1 MTEPMPPKAQAL
13 PRKHGIVLRLLV
25 LFLAVA
31 LAVGLQAGEGVAA
44 GPSAGNV
51 QPTPAIPISECA
63 PPVALK
69 HPALPIAAQPRDAR
83 SSDASK
89 GCNRPARSGS

>member
-1 MTEPMPPKAQAL
+1 MLPNAQAL

-25 LFLAVA
+25 LFFAVA
-31 LAVGLQAGEGVAA
+31 LAVGLQAGEGEAA
-44 GPSAGNV
+44 GPTAGAAKPVHTLPLN
-51 QPTPAIPISECA
+51 ECA

-89 GCNRPARSGS
+89 GCKRPARSGS